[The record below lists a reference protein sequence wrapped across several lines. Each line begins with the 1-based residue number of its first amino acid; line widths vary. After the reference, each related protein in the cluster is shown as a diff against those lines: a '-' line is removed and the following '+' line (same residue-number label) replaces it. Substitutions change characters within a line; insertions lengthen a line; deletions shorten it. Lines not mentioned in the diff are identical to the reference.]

1 MRLASLFDVRS
12 RDREAQLAHALRA
25 VPLFRGLPAG
35 DVIAVWRHLD
45 QVQIPA
51 GGVVCARGDPG
62 DRFYVLQAGSAEVRL
77 GIGPG
82 GITVRRLGPG
92 DSFGEMALVTGA
104 PRSADVV
111 VAEDAVLWVL
121 ERSDFQALTS
131 TSIPLLQALVRD
143 LCDRMA
149 QLTIQVEGL
158 EERLGSYGSGITGLR
173 FGPYRVMEQIGV
185 GGSAVVY
192 KAVHAVTEVTAAIKV
207 LPAAWA
213 QAGDFRE
220 RFSREVAVVQRLSHP
235 NLVKVLEVGQIDA
248 RAGGG
253 IYLAMEFLPHAL
265 DRVLRVQYPE
275 PLAPVTALDLTR
287 EVAEALAAVHDAGIV
302 HRDVKPGNILLRA
315 DGAPVLTDF
324 GLALARAA
332 AQAQRL
338 TDANVIAG
346 TPDYIAPEQV
356 AGLPLDGRSDVYS
369 LGVVL
374 YELLA
379 AHVPFAGRDPMDT
392 LRAQLEDEPPPLPPE
407 VPQVARAIVEQALQ
421 KVPDDRFPSAAA
433 MASALQAAV
442 RELGATRT
450 T

>member
-1 MRLASLFDVRS
+1 
-12 RDREAQLAHALRA
+12 
-25 VPLFRGLPAG
+25 
-35 DVIAVWRHLD
+35 
-45 QVQIPA
+45 
-51 GGVVCARGDPG
+51 
-62 DRFYVLQAGSAEVRL
+62 
-77 GIGPG
+77 
-82 GITVRRLGPG
+82 
-92 DSFGEMALVTGA
+92 
-104 PRSADVV
+104 
-111 VAEDAVLWVL
+111 LWVL
-121 ERSDFQALTS
+121 ERSDFQALMS

-302 HRDVKPGNILLRA
+302 HRDV
-315 DGAPVLTDF
+315 
-324 GLALARAA
+324 
-332 AQAQRL
+332 
-338 TDANVIAG
+338 
-346 TPDYIAPEQV
+346 
-356 AGLPLDGRSDVYS
+356 
-369 LGVVL
+369 
-374 YELLA
+374 
-379 AHVPFAGRDPMDT
+379 
-392 LRAQLEDEPPPLPPE
+392 
-407 VPQVARAIVEQALQ
+407 
-421 KVPDDRFPSAAA
+421 
-433 MASALQAAV
+433 
-442 RELGATRT
+442 
-450 T
+450 